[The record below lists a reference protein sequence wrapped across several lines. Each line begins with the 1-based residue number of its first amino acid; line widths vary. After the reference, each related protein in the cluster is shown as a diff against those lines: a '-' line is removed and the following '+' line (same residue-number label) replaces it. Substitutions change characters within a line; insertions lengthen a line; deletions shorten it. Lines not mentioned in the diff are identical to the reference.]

1 MKKNKNSSIVKFVL
15 IAVFLILIGSTSYCI
30 EKERKT
36 NMKNNCDF
44 LVYKLMYLK
53 NRMLAS
59 SR

>member
-44 LVYKLMYLK
+44 FGIQVNVFKK
-53 NRMLAS
+53 QNARQ
-59 SR
+59 